1 MKAIMHMIYYM
12 MGAYEGDDWDEGWYY
27 VEGDDYDDLDDV
39 DDYAYDYDDGDDYAA
54 VNEGG
59 SSAEKE
65 EDSSEDGDKTNQDE
79 DDDDDSCDTTVKL
92 VPFYL
97 VVILFLASIA
107 GIVCAYIKKAEK
119 KDDEKEPEP
128 KTAEQGK
135 SQSCDATDIQ
145 VILEDSPQLESV
157 PIATKTQSE
166 IFAERHLV
174 LRCMHSSSVSGISK
188 ISTLLAV
195 VLLQMLIAGAVAVM
209 LKLEEEDFSALYL
222 LPVVIST
229 LMSGLV
235 SVCMVI
241 SGDKLQVSIP
251 IVVVALAGIG
261 GVMSKSCTLGWPV
274 AFLLASNLEL
284 SVVETI
290 VARYKL

>member
-1 MKAIMHMIYYM
+1 MQ
-12 MGAYEGDDWDEGWYY
+12 
-27 VEGDDYDDLDDV
+27 
-39 DDYAYDYDDGDDYAA
+39 
-54 VNEGG
+54 
-59 SSAEKE
+59 SS
-65 EDSSEDGDKTNQDE
+65 
-79 DDDDDSCDTTVKL
+79 
-92 VPFYL
+92 
-97 VVILFLASIA
+97 
-107 GIVCAYIKKAEK
+107 
-119 KDDEKEPEP
+119 
-128 KTAEQGK
+128 
-135 SQSCDATDIQ
+135 
-145 VILEDSPQLESV
+145 
-157 PIATKTQSE
+157 
-166 IFAERHLV
+166 R
-174 LRCMHSSSVSGISK
+174 VSGISK